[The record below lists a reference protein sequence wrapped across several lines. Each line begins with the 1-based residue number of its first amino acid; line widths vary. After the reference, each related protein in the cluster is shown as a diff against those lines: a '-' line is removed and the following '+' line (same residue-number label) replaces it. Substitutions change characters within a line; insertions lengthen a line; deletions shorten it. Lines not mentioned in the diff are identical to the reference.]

1 MSLFAPKM
9 IPVELLDSQS
19 VRLSTSLV
27 SSSTLLTWISFS
39 ANCVDLDRVLAW
51 EAVKARELVS
61 Y

>member
-1 MSLFAPKM
+1 M

-19 VRLSTSLV
+19 VRLSNSLV